1 MNSECFL
8 PSAAKVIIFM
18 KCCIINID
26 IKNKAR
32 NGKKVQAIHTPQK
45 AAYSQCL
52 ASAAAPT
59 AEGARPVGG
68 AAITKELNL

>member
-1 MNSECFL
+1 
-8 PSAAKVIIFM
+8 M
-18 KCCIINID
+18 KCCIINIE

-32 NGKKVQAIHTPQK
+32 NLKKVQTIHTPQK

-52 ASAAAPT
+52 AAAAAPT

-68 AAITKELNL
+68 TAITKELNL